1 MRGSIRE
8 AEARF
13 MGFGKGRDSLQRG
26 ENGPGLW
33 GVSTFTLLKR
43 EGNKP
48 QESLNDTEVT

>member
-1 MRGSIRE
+1 
-8 AEARF
+8 

-26 ENGPGLW
+26 ENGPGLR